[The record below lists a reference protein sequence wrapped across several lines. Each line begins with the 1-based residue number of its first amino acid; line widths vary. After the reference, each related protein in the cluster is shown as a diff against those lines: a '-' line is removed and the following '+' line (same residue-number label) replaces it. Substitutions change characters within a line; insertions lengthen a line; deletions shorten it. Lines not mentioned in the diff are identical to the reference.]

1 MLTSLKHKERHVF
14 FVIYL
19 PWWPKERSG
28 YLHEIIE
35 IQQVNATTIDILPE
49 GFAAVDENTSI
60 ASLFPRSLESRGIF
74 PNFFTHMIINQGITR
89 FRVQRYVR
97 CHFHRARTT
106 LKQHEP
112 LTKREQ
118 NETEY

>member
-19 PWWPKERSG
+19 PWWPKACSG

-60 ASLFPRSLESRGIF
+60 ASLFPRSLE
-74 PNFFTHMIINQGITR
+74 
-89 FRVQRYVR
+89 
-97 CHFHRARTT
+97 
-106 LKQHEP
+106 
-112 LTKREQ
+112 
-118 NETEY
+118 